1 MPAGSYLLDTN
12 ILLAVFAQDMA
23 VLARLATT
31 QQVYIPSIVLGEL
44 YYGAFNSGRVVE
56 NVARVDEAARSAR
69 VLACD
74 AVTGGH
80 YGQVK
85 LSLRRKG
92 RPIPENDVWIAA
104 LALQHGLTLVSR
116 DAHFMHVDGLVLES
130 WRDANDAAN
139 GSEGV

>member
-74 AVTGGH
+74 AVTGRH